1 MLLTPNFLWKLSFTL
16 MIYLRFLSGSLTS
29 LVLHVC
35 VLSCFSHV
43 RPFVTPW
50 TVAHQVLLSMGFSR
64 QEYWNGLPRPPP
76 GDLHNSGVKIGS
88 LVSLEL
94 TGGLFNIS
102 ATLEAP
108 LS

>member
-76 GDLHNSGVKIGS
+76 GDLPNLGT
-88 LVSLEL
+88 EL
-94 TGGLFNIS
+94 TFACIS
-102 ATLEAP
+102 CIAGRFLTH
-108 LS
+108 